1 MHQPRVEVEVVEAG
15 LAFLGLHSK
24 IFELPVVHRSRLGRA
39 LATGLVGLGLVATG
53 LLLAAGST
61 LAGALG
67 LFACFAR
74 RFLRFGRTLFL
85 RGMGVGGCSG
95 GGAGLG
101 LFALAKYLLE
111 CFEHG
116 GLVD

>member
-1 MHQPRVEVEVVEAG
+1 MEAG
-15 LAFLGLHSK
+15 LALLGLHRK
-24 IFELPVVHRSRLGRA
+24 IFELPVVHDSRCLGRA
-39 LATGLVGLGLVATG
+39 LAAGLVGLGLVATG
-53 LLLAAGST
+53 LLLAAGCT